1 MNNLNSVLALQFGF
15 NAMDATKPPYLIL
28 HQVSAF
34 QGITKI
40 GSKVPKTY
48 FSDWIFDKK
57 PNQWPFSLFKQW
69 IWCLK
74 RARILNFTSCM
85 YLLEIRNFDKKPV
98 GKNTL
103 SLVYENWL
111 ILNINSMA
119 LFFWEYYELC
129 EVLVVSSRRW
139 ILKYIHVTWSSGNL
153 QNLNGS
159 EFQPSARAW
168 TIWF

>member
-48 FSDWIFDKK
+48 FSDWIIDKK

-74 RARILNFTSCM
+74 TAWILNFTFCK
-85 YLLEIRNFDKKPV
+85 YLLDIRNFDKSYLERIPNFSLWELIDIEHQFN
-98 GKNTL
+98 GFIFLRILWTL
-103 SLVYENWL
+103 WGPCCLL
-111 ILNINSMA
+111 
-119 LFFWEYYELC
+119 
-129 EVLVVSSRRW
+129 
-139 ILKYIHVTWSSGNL
+139 
-153 QNLNGS
+153 
-159 EFQPSARAW
+159 
-168 TIWF
+168 